1 MAKDGKPERPATLR
15 PPAKGGA
22 ESPFASLKTDEPE
35 DASPAAASASGRL
48 RRRSLFPASSSSPP
62 PPASRRPARKRG
74 VEPWPK
80 RQNEPPISRTHPV
93 SPREAERHD
102 APTVPFQTES
112 FQPGV
117 SRDPV
122 RPDMTPSITEFS
134 GREDPTPVRPV
145 RDPAFEPGVSR
156 GVPRRDLTPSITE
169 FAMREDP
176 TPAGFRHA
184 VSGGSAAL
192 SNHRSPRSDP
202 RREEGQSFFAE
213 RVRAPMDALARSES
227 EVPPPGPPS
236 RIEQAVHELSTVGPD
251 EEGPLGRRV
260 YMLGPKTLPAIGRA
274 FPGKTWVDFDRPH
287 RPLRSSRSLSALC
300 RALVAF
306 GADSIPQ
313 VITLLRSPKRDV
325 RAAACLV
332 SADLV
337 QGALVRPL
345 LARLHD
351 DEHRVRVSAMQALR
365 ASAALPEFQELRM
378 ELYNTLV
385 ETDKAPE
392 ARARAAKTL
401 GQLRESEAVPRLI
414 EELGAEAEVG
424 RAAREALIR
433 IVGQDRGRFRFNWRR
448 WWRKHEQ
455 LDRRDWL
462 IEALDQKDPTARLK
476 AANELILLTGEGW
489 DRKEEAET
497 REGARALMA
506 FYRS

>member
-1 MAKDGKPERPATLR
+1 M
-15 PPAKGGA
+15 
-22 ESPFASLKTDEPE
+22 
-35 DASPAAASASGRL
+35 
-48 RRRSLFPASSSSPP
+48 
-62 PPASRRPARKRG
+62 SR
-74 VEPWPK
+74 
-80 RQNEPPISRTHPV
+80 
-93 SPREAERHD
+93 REAERHD
-102 APTVPFQTES
+102 APTVPFQTAPFE
-112 FQPGV
+112 PGV
-117 SRDPV
+117 SRGPS
-122 RPDMTPSITEFS
+122 RRDMTPSIAEFS

-145 RDPAFEPGVSR
+145 RDRAFEPGVSR

-169 FAMREDP
+169 FAGREDP

-184 VSGGSAAL
+184 VARGNAAAA
-192 SNHRSPRSDP
+192 SSHPSPLSDP

-213 RVRAPMDALARSES
+213 RVRAPLDALTRAASEI
-227 EVPPPGPPS
+227 PPPGPTN

-260 YMLGPKTLPAIGRA
+260 LMLGPDTLPAIARA

-287 RPLRSSRSLSALC
+287 RPLRSSHSLSALC

-306 GADSIPQ
+306 KEASVPQ
-313 VITLLRSPKRDV
+313 VVRLLRSPKRDV

-332 SADLV
+332 AADLAL
-337 QGALVRPL
+337 GALVRPL

-365 ASAALPEFQELRM
+365 ASSGLPEFQELRM

-385 ETDKAPE
+385 EHDKAPE

-401 GQLRESEAVPRLI
+401 GQLRESEAIPRLI

-424 RAAREALIR
+424 RAAREALVR

-455 LDRRDWL
+455 QDRRDWL
-462 IEALDQKDPTARLK
+462 IDALDQKDATARLTV
-476 AANELILLTGEGW
+476 ANELILLTGKGW

-497 REGARALMA
+497 REGARALQE